1 MGEAA
6 EDTCDSSIALGESWP
21 SARAVVDAENAS
33 GPLQHLFGVLSLVV
47 VVEIFIYIRV
57 VLWAGL
63 LFGSIKFY
71 LLCCAKEVNLYN

>member
-1 MGEAA
+1 MYFPN
-6 EDTCDSSIALGESWP
+6 TYNCI
-21 SARAVVDAENAS
+21 
-33 GPLQHLFGVLSLVV
+33 PLSVLVNLVIRLCTGVLSLVV

-63 LFGSIKFY
+63 LLGSIKFY